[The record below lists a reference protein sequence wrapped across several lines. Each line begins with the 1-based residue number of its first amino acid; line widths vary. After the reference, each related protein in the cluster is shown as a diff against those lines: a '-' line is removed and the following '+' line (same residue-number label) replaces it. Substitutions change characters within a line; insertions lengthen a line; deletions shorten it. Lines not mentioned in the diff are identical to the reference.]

1 MDDKSEKSSKK
12 IPSSVERR
20 LFLYYR
26 TLLEFNG
33 FNMISSEGLSELSGF
48 TAAQIRKD
56 LTYFGQFGTPGRGY
70 NVDQLKE
77 KLLSILGID
86 REWNVALIGL
96 GNLGRALLSYEGFQ
110 KHGFKISAVFDNNP
124 DKIGL
129 KYKNVLINDISELE
143 NVIQLKKIKIAV
155 IAVPVNAAQSVVNKL
170 IVSGVEAILN
180 FVPCRIK
187 VPDNIKL
194 LNLDMAIELGRLS
207 YYMTHR
213 EKKRRDYNK
222 Q

>member
-1 MDDKSEKSSKK
+1 
-12 IPSSVERR
+12 
-20 LFLYYR
+20 
-26 TLLEFNG
+26 
-33 FNMISSEGLSELSGF
+33 
-48 TAAQIRKD
+48 
-56 LTYFGQFGTPGRGY
+56 
-70 NVDQLKE
+70 
-77 KLLSILGID
+77 
-86 REWNVALIGL
+86 
-96 GNLGRALLSYEGFQ
+96 LGRALLSYEGFQ